1 MPFDFSGK
9 KFLVTGAGRDLGRAI
24 AKAIAAAGG
33 EVYAL
38 GRNKENIESLIQEC
52 DNIHPVIADLSDWEA
67 TRHE

>member
-9 KFLVTGAGRDLGRAI
+9 RILVNGAGRDLGRAI

-38 GRNKENIESLIQEC
+38 GRKKENLDSLVKEC
-52 DNIHPVIADLSDWEA
+52 GSNIHPVIADLSDWEA
-67 TRHE
+67 